1 MYKRQMYSSM
11 TEQDL
16 GAIYDYLRS
25 LPPVDSRIEKWTAAV
40 AQAQ

>member
-1 MYKRQMYSSM
+1 MMYSGM

-25 LPPVDSRIEKWTAAV
+25 VPAV
-40 AQAQ
+40 ASKVQHWSPME